1 MRYKV
6 GDKVK
11 VRKDLVVGNFYKM
24 NDTND
29 MHLYHSYLDMEKGRV
44 LTIKEVLDNKYKVE
58 ENIWY
63 WADEMFELLE
73 EQ

>member
-63 WADEMFELLE
+63 WADEMFEPLE